1 MQLPTLYRSAL
12 VTGASR
18 GIGAAICR
26 ELAGLGMQV
35 HAVARS
41 ADSLRALCEE
51 TGAIAH
57 CADVTDLEGME
68 RLLNALDVD
77 VLVNNAGQVAALG
90 PLHDLDAAA
99 IDSMIDVNLRAPLHL
114 MRLVLPGMIRR
125 GRGHIVNIG
134 STSGTFVFPGTA
146 PYAAAKAGMT
156 AANRVLRHDL
166 AGRNIRVTEISPGRV
181 RTDIYRDA
189 LDGEAGKLADMYD
202 KFRTVHPQDIAAA
215 VAAALTMPEQVDISF
230 MEVVPTDQAPGGHA
244 YAPAKS

>member
-1 MQLPTLYRSAL
+1 MHLPTHYRSAL

-26 ELAGLGMQV
+26 ELARLGMQV

-41 ADSLRALCEE
+41 ADSLRSLCEE

-57 CADVTDLEGME
+57 CADVTDLDGME
-68 RLLNALDVD
+68 RLLHTLEVD

-90 PLHDLDAAA
+90 SIETLDAAA
-99 IDSMIDVNLRAPLHL
+99 IDSMIDINLRAPLQL
-114 MRLVLPGMIRR
+114 MRLVLPGMLYR
-125 GRGHIVNIG
+125 GHGHIVNIG
-134 STSGTFVFPGTA
+134 STSGTFVFAGTA

-166 AGRNIRVTEISPGRV
+166 VGRNIRVTEISPGRV
-181 RTDIYRDA
+181 HTDIYRDA
-189 LDGEAGKLADMYD
+189 LGGDHGKLADMYD

-215 VAAALTMPEQVDISF
+215 VAAALTMPEQVDVSF

-244 YAPAKS
+244 YARAEP

>member
-1 MQLPTLYRSAL
+1 MHLPTHYRSAL

-26 ELAGLGMQV
+26 ELARLGMQV

-41 ADSLRALCEE
+41 ADSLRSLCEE

-57 CADVTDLEGME
+57 CADVTDLDGME
-68 RLLNALDVD
+68 RLLHTLEVD

-90 PLHDLDAAA
+90 SIETLDAAA
-99 IDSMIDVNLRAPLHL
+99 IDSMIDINLRAPLQL
-114 MRLVLPGMIRR
+114 MRLVLPGMLYR
-125 GRGHIVNIG
+125 GHGHIVNIG
-134 STSGTFVFPGTA
+134 STSGTFVFAGTA

-166 AGRNIRVTEISPGRV
+166 VGRNIRVTEISPGRV
-181 RTDIYRDA
+181 HTDIYRDA
-189 LDGEAGKLADMYD
+189 LDGDHGKLADMYD

-215 VAAALTMPEQVDISF
+215 VAAALTMPEQVDVSF

-244 YAPAKS
+244 YARAEP

>member
-1 MQLPTLYRSAL
+1 MHLPTHYRSAL

-26 ELAGLGMQV
+26 ELARLGMQV

-41 ADSLRALCEE
+41 ADSLRSLCEE

-57 CADVTDLEGME
+57 CADVTDLDGMK
-68 RLLNALDVD
+68 RLLHTLEVD

-90 PLHDLDAAA
+90 SIETLDAAA
-99 IDSMIDVNLRAPLHL
+99 IDSMIDINLRAPLQL
-114 MRLVLPGMIRR
+114 MRLVLPGMLYR
-125 GRGHIVNIG
+125 GHGHIVNIG
-134 STSGTFVFPGTA
+134 STSGTFVFAGTA

-166 AGRNIRVTEISPGRV
+166 VGRNIRVTEISPGRV
-181 RTDIYRDA
+181 HTDIYRDA
-189 LDGEAGKLADMYD
+189 LSGDHGKLADMYD

-215 VAAALTMPEQVDISF
+215 VAAALTMPEQVDVSF

-244 YAPAKS
+244 YARAEP

>member
-1 MQLPTLYRSAL
+1 MHLPTHYRSAL

-26 ELAGLGMQV
+26 ELARLGMQV

-41 ADSLRALCEE
+41 ADSLRSLCEE

-57 CADVTDLEGME
+57 CADVTDLDGMK
-68 RLLNALDVD
+68 RLLHTLEVD

-90 PLHDLDAAA
+90 SIETLDAAA
-99 IDSMIDVNLRAPLHL
+99 IDSMIDINLRAPLQL
-114 MRLVLPGMIRR
+114 MRLVLPGMLYR
-125 GRGHIVNIG
+125 GHGHIVNIG
-134 STSGTFVFPGTA
+134 STSGTFVFAGTA

-166 AGRNIRVTEISPGRV
+166 VGRNIRVTEISPGRV
-181 RTDIYRDA
+181 HTDIYRDA
-189 LDGEAGKLADMYD
+189 LGGDHGKLADMYD

-215 VAAALTMPEQVDISF
+215 VAAALTMPEQVDVSF

-244 YAPAKS
+244 YARAEP